1 MGSVLTPGLLI
12 ILCVS
17 CASANAARLHHSRSP
32 TAQLRTSQE
41 VIAPPSQ
48 GQSAPVGV
56 AVPGWSEEATRH
68 WLDAASANHGD

>member
-1 MGSVLTPGLLI
+1 MKSVLASGLLI
-12 ILCVS
+12 TLCVS

-32 TAQLRTSQE
+32 TAQLRTRQE

-48 GQSAPVGV
+48 GQAAPARF
-56 AVPGWSEEATRH
+56 AVPGWTDKATRD